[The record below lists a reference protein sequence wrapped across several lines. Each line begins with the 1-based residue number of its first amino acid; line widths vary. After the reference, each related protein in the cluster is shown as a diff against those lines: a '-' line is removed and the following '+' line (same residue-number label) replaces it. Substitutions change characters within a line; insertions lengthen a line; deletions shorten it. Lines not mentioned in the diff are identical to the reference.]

1 MSKIVKAET
10 NDRIVLVDRVV
21 TIWEVVGGLVVIA
34 CGLFFLWVGIF
45 FDGSEYGG
53 LLGWLDRES
62 VSLNIL
68 IIGLFIAWWGVWLTF
83 EMLDVFLYRESI
95 IVDKMLRN
103 VIIGRCDS
111 IELTKFTKNINF
123 ADIGGIEIKL
133 HILDGDDTGR
143 TEVSLIMI
151 NGARV
156 KIDEDYREEAEK
168 VAKKICDITG
178 KLMSYQEI
186 HHSAVA

>member
-1 MSKIVKAET
+1 MRSKIVKEET
-10 NDRIVLVDRVV
+10 KDRIILVDWEV
-21 TIWEVVGGLVVIA
+21 TIWEVVFGLAVIA

-68 IIGLFIAWWGVWLTF
+68 FIGLLITWWGGWLTF
-83 EMLDVFLYRESI
+83 EMLDALLFRESI
-95 IVDKMLRN
+95 IVDKMLQN
-103 VIIGRCDS
+103 IIIERCDS

-151 NGARV
+151 HGARV
-156 KIDEDYREEAEK
+156 KIDENYREEAEK
-168 VAKKICDITG
+168 VAKKIHDITG

-186 HHSAVA
+186 HHSVA

>member
-1 MSKIVKAET
+1 MIPKIVKEET

-21 TIWEVVGGLVVIA
+21 TIWEVVGGLVAIA
-34 CGLFFLWVGIF
+34 CGLFFLWVSIF

-62 VSLNIL
+62 VSLSV
-68 IIGLFIAWWGVWLTF
+68 LFIGGLIAVSAGCFTF
-83 EMLDVFLYRESI
+83 EMVDVFFYRESV
-95 IVDKMLRN
+95 IVDKMLQN

-111 IELTKFTKNINF
+111 IGPTKNINF
-123 ADIGGIEIKL
+123 ADIGCIEIKL
-133 HILDGDDTGR
+133 HILDGDDSGR

-151 NGARV
+151 QGARV
-156 KIDEDYREEAEK
+156 KIDTDYREEAEK

-178 KLMSYQEI
+178 KHISYQEI
-186 HHSAVA
+186 HHSAAE

>member
-1 MSKIVKAET
+1 MSKIVKEET
-10 NDRIVLVDRVV
+10 KDRIVLVDRVV
-21 TIWEVVGGLVVIA
+21 MIWEVVCGLAVIA

-68 IIGLFIAWWGVWLTF
+68 VTGLLITWWGGWLTF
-83 EMLDVFLYRESI
+83 EMLDVLLGRESV
-95 IVDKMLRN
+95 IVDKMFQN
-103 VIIGRCDS
+103 IIIERCDS
-111 IELTKFTKNINF
+111 IGHTKFTKNINF

-151 NGARV
+151 HGARV

-168 VAKKICDITG
+168 VAKKIQNITG

-186 HHSAVA
+186 HHSAAA